1 MPGLTLNRPDRRGFL
16 KVGAALSGG
25 LVIKLTVPI
34 SFRPPWAA
42 EAGASF
48 NPNAFIQIDRE
59 GVVTLVR
66 KKEPQGWRLWLS
78 PSMWSSSIL
87 KHCFLSIDCSPESL
101 QRKADD
107 SSK

>member
-1 MPGLTLNRPDRRGFL
+1 MMPGLTLNRPDRRGFL

-34 SFRPPWAA
+34 AFRPPWAA
-42 EAGASF
+42 EAGPSF

-78 PSMWSSSIL
+78 PSRWSSSIL
-87 KHCFLSIDCSPESL
+87 DITGPICPRTFNM
-101 QRKADD
+101 
-107 SSK
+107 

>member
-78 PSMWSSSIL
+78 PSRWSSSIL
-87 KHCFLSIDCSPESL
+87 DITGPICARTFNM
-101 QRKADD
+101 
-107 SSK
+107 